1 MKPSVLFLAALCA
14 LPLISCSRKEPAPES
29 KTTRQPTP
37 AETRTVRVESIDL
50 GRRLSSDRR
59 VITTDQAFT
68 PGDTVYAAVVLAPPV
83 PAAEMTARWVSADGT
98 VVYESSRTLTPS
110 EAESAAPFQMA
121 KPAGIPPGAYKLEL
135 LVGGAVVR
143 TKSFTVS
150 AP

>member
-1 MKPSVLFLAALCA
+1 MNPYVLFLVALCA

-29 KTTRQPTP
+29 RTTRQTTP

-83 PAAEMTARWVSADGT
+83 PAAEVTARWVSADGT

-110 EAESAAPFQMA
+110 EIEAAAPFQMA
-121 KPAGIPPGAYKLEL
+121 KPAGIPPGAYKLEI
-135 LVGGAVVR
+135 VVEGAVVR